1 MSLSKRA
8 IWYAHA
14 GSVRAAPLLTS
25 WLSDT
30 GSLTAKLIAHSR
42 QFRVQCLRQGRSR
55 GLADEMQVLG
65 LPRCVQVI
73 EREVL
78 LYCNDVPVIF
88 AHTAVPLSCNASDWP
103 LFKTLGNRSLGT
115 TLFNDPQVRRGAL
128 HYARLQQGHPL
139 VQRAQR
145 ATRYALPAQ
154 CLARRSLF
162 WRKRGMLLV
171 TEVFLPAL
179 NELLLAHHSPVNFS
193 VKQPVFPPV
202 LINPAWKA

>member
-14 GSVRAAPLLTS
+14 GSVRTTPLLVG

-30 GSLTAKLIAHSR
+30 GSLTAKLIAHSQR
-42 QFRVQCLRQGRSR
+42 FRVQCLRQGRAS

-65 LPRCVQVI
+65 LPRRVQVI

-78 LYCNDVPVIF
+78 LVCDDVPVVF
-88 AHTAVPLSCNASDWP
+88 AHTAVPLSCTASDWP

-145 ATRYALPAQ
+145 ASGCALPIQ

-171 TEVFLPAL
+171 TEVFLPTL
-179 NELLLAHHSPVNFS
+179 NDLLLAHNAPGS
-193 VKQPVFPPV
+193 
-202 LINPAWKA
+202 INPLGKHK